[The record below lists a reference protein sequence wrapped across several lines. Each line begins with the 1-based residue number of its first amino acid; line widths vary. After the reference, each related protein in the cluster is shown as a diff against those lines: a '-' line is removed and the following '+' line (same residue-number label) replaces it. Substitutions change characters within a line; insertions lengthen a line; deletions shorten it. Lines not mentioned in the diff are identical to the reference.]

1 MKKIIQLLVAIMLL
15 STSLLS
21 AKPFT
26 VVIDAGHGG
35 KDPGAVGKIGQEKDV
50 TLKVA
55 LLVGGYIEKAHP
67 DVTVVYTRKTDKY
80 VTLKERPEIANKANG
95 DLFISIHANA
105 AESTRAVGCETYS
118 LGVNKTNE
126 SFEIAKRENSVLL
139 LEDNNQESYQGFDP
153 TSPDSYIMFE
163 LMSERFFDQ
172 SLEMAHYIQKEFSSI
187 KRIDRGVRQA
197 GFWVL
202 HKVKMPSV
210 LIELGFLSNVEEEK
224 FLVSQEG
231 QVKLAKSIFEG
242 FEKYKREYDKRTI
255 NVSTENTLP
264 ESKKQQE
271 TPPATKE
278 AEPKKEPVKEVKEL
292 AKQVDEPK
300 KEPETPKS
308 EPVKQESKP
317 TTPKKEEVKNQTQAK
332 SIGIVY
338 KVRVFSLRS
347 PIADTHADMK
357 KAQKFPPV
365 SYFESGGWY
374 KYTCCSTTNYNE
386 AIKLRDE
393 VRAYFKDAFIIGEYK
408 GKIISEKE
416 AIELEKQNK

>member
-1 MKKIIQLLVAIMLL
+1 MKKIIQLLIAIMLL
-15 STSLLS
+15 STSVLS
-21 AKPFT
+21 AKQFT

-35 KDPGAVGKIGQEKDV
+35 KDPGAVGKIGQEKNV

-55 LLVGGYIEKAHP
+55 LLVGEYIEKAHP

-126 SFEIAKRENSVLL
+126 SFEVAKRENSVLL
-139 LEDNNQESYQGFDP
+139 LEDDNQESYQGFDP

-210 LIELGFLSNVEEEK
+210 LIELGFLSNIEEEK
-224 FLVSQEG
+224 FLVSHEG

-255 NVSTENTLP
+255 NVSTENSLP
-264 ESKKQQE
+264 ESKKQE
-271 TPPATKE
+271 TPATTKE
-278 AEPKKEPVKEVKEL
+278 VEPKKEPT
-292 AKQVDEPK
+292 KQVDEPK
-300 KEPETPKS
+300 KEPEAQKS
-308 EPVKQESKP
+308 EPVASESKP
-317 TTPKKEEVKNQTQAK
+317 ATPKKEEAKNQTPAK
-332 SIGIVY
+332 SVGIEY

-374 KYTCCSTTNYNE
+374 KYTCGSTTNYDE

>member
-1 MKKIIQLLVAIMLL
+1 MKNRYSMKKFITLLFTAMLL
-15 STSLLS
+15 STSILS
-21 AKPFT
+21 AKQFT

-35 KDPGAVGKIGQEKDV
+35 KDPGAIGKNGQEKNV

-55 LLVGGYIEKAHP
+55 LLVGEYIEKAHP

-105 AESTRAVGCETYS
+105 AESTRAIGCETYS

-126 SFEIAKRENSVLL
+126 SFEVAKRENSVLL
-139 LEDNNQESYQGFDP
+139 LEDDNSESYQGFDP

-172 SLEMAHYIQKEFSSI
+172 SLEMAHYVQKEFSSI

-210 LIELGFLSNVEEEK
+210 LIELGFLSNSEEEK
-224 FLVSQEG
+224 FLLSSAG
-231 QVKLAKSIFEG
+231 QIKMAKSIYEG
-242 FEKYKREYDKRTI
+242 FEKYKKEYDKRTI
-255 NVSTENTLP
+255 DISTQTSLP
-264 ESKKQQE
+264 QNS
-271 TPPATKE
+271 TK
-278 AEPKKEPVKEVKEL
+278 
-292 AKQVDEPK
+292 
-300 KEPETPKS
+300 ETPKAITNKP
-308 EPVKQESKP
+308 EQKTATKQPQKDIAATNN
-317 TTPKKEEVKNQTQAK
+317 TTENKN
-332 SIGIVY
+332 IGIIY
-338 KVRVFSLRS
+338 KVRVFSLRTQIS
-347 PIADTHADMK
+347 DNHNDMK
-357 KAQKFPPV
+357 NAQKFPPV
-365 SYFESGGWY
+365 TYTTSGGWY
-374 KYTCCSTTNYNE
+374 KYTCGSTTSHSE
-386 AIKLRDE
+386 AIKLRDK
-393 VRAYFKDAFIIGEYK
+393 VRTYFKDAFIIGEYK